1 MLKNYNYI
9 FLKNTKLFYQNYI
22 RMYVTQMVY
31 KSVEDSL
38 CIIVFYLLEN
48 YFVVLSR
55 KINDRVQESQTMLYS
70 P

>member
-22 RMYVTQMVY
+22 RMYVIQMVY

>member
-1 MLKNYNYI
+1 
-9 FLKNTKLFYQNYI
+9 
-22 RMYVTQMVY
+22 MYVTQMVY

-48 YFVVLSR
+48 YFVVLGR

>member
-22 RMYVTQMVY
+22 RMYVTQMVN